1 MKSVASLLSI
11 ALLLASSAHGAQ
23 HMQKRHAR
31 RQGPSATFSQPAPTT
46 TAAAPAPTTTSSG
59 SQPIKRGLSFND
71 ASLTKDFTSS
81 QVSWAYDWDSTFSG
95 SLPEGVQFFPMLWSA
110 APEHSA
116 QWADNAN
123 AAIAKGSTHLLF
135 INEPDLSSQA
145 NTSPQDAAQQ
155 WMQFMQPF
163 AGKATLVSPAI
174 TNGPP
179 PSMGTGWMDAFLD
192 ECDKLGCQVDAI
204 AAHIY
209 DSATNV
215 AYYKQY
221 ITDLGTRY
229 NRSVLITEFGATG
242 TVDQQQQF
250 LQQMLPF
257 LDSLDSVTHYA
268 WFMTAVG
275 NLVNAD
281 ASLTPLGQTYVSA

>member
-1 MKSVASLLSI
+1 MKCFTSLLSV
-11 ALLLASSAHGAQ
+11 ALLLAASVQGSQ
-23 HMQKRHAR
+23 HIQKKHVR
-31 RQGPSATFSQPAPTT
+31 RQGPSAVPPAPTAST
-46 TAAAPAPTTTSSG
+46 PAPAPPAPLAASSA
-59 SQPIKRGLSFND
+59 IKRGLSFND
-71 ASLTKDFTSS
+71 ASLTKSFTSS
-81 QVSWAYDWDSTFSG
+81 QVSWAYNWDSAYQG
-95 SLPEGVQFFPMLWSA
+95 SLPAGVNYFPMLFSA
-110 APEHSA
+110 APDHST
-116 QWADNAN
+116 QWEANAK

-145 NTSPQDAAQQ
+145 NTSPQDAAKQ

-163 AGKATLVSPAI
+163 AGQATLVSPAI
-174 TNGPP
+174 TNGAPP
-179 PSMGTGWMDAFLD
+179 MGTGWMDDFLA

-209 DSATNV
+209 DSATNI

-229 NRSVLITEFGATG
+229 KRPVLITEFGASG
-242 TVDQQQQF
+242 TVEQQQQF
-250 LQQMLPF
+250 LQTMIPF
-257 LDSLDSVTHYA
+257 LNGLDSVTHYA

-281 ASLTPLGQTYVSA
+281 GSLTPLGQTYVSS

>member
-1 MKSVASLLSI
+1 MKSAISLLSA
-11 ALLLASSAHGAQ
+11 ALLLASSAQGAQ
-23 HMQKRHAR
+23 HMQKKHAR
-31 RQGPSATFSQPAPTT
+31 RQGVSATFTPAPTT
-46 TAAAPAPTTTSSG
+46 TTAAVPAPTSKAPG
-59 SQPIKRGLSFND
+59 STIKRGLSFND

-81 QVSWAYDWDSTFSG
+81 QVSFAYDWDSTYQG
-95 SLPEGVQFFPMLWSA
+95 ALPAGVTFFPLLFSA
-110 APEHSA
+110 APEHSD
-116 QWADNAN
+116 QWEANAN

-135 INEPDLSSQA
+135 INEPDLSSQG

-174 TNGPP
+174 TNGAPP
-179 PSMGTGWMDAFLD
+179 MGTGWMDDFLAA
-192 ECDKLGCQVDAI
+192 CDKLGCQVDAI

-215 AYYKQY
+215 AYYQSY

-229 NRSVLITEFGATG
+229 NRSVLITEFGASG
-242 TVDQQQQF
+242 TVAQQQQF
-250 LQQMLPF
+250 LQTMVPF
-257 LDSLDSVTHYA
+257 LDGLESVSHYA
-268 WFMTAVG
+268 WFMTAVD

-281 ASLTPLGQTYVSA
+281 ASLTPLGQTYVAA